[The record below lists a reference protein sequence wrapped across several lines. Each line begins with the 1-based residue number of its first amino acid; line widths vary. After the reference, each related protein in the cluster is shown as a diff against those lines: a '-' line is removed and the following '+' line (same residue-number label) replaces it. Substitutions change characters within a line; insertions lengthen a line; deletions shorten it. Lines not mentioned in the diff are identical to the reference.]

1 LETKPPAYTSGDWP
15 HFIIQSMADGVITV
29 DGKLRITDLNRAG
42 EKLLGYSREE
52 ALGRFCGDILKSS
65 LCGRECPMKLA
76 MNHGEAVSREAV
88 LQNRLGQKIEIMLSA
103 SALRDD
109 QGNLW
114 GGVETFRDIGPF
126 KLIEKER
133 RYLVGMFAHDLK
145 TPVVAVAGLLNR
157 LRQGKVGDL
166 TDQQI
171 PYVETIFQEMQRLE
185 KLITNFL
192 DFARLDLHIIAPT
205 PEAIHVEKECREV
218 VNRFQ
223 ALAEAKKI
231 DLQME
236 FPKEVIILQ
245 ADPLLFQRALGNL
258 LDNALKYSPPQ
269 GNVVLAV
276 HDNGA
281 EVQFSLQDQG
291 PGIAPQDLPH
301 LFDLLYRG
309 KSAAQEE
316 SGLGLGLA
324 IVKRI
329 IDAHGGRLWVDSQEG
344 RGATFFFTIP
354 RLKGDL
360 THH

>member
-1 LETKPPAYTSGDWP
+1 
-15 HFIIQSMADGVITV
+15 M
-29 DGKLRITDLNRAG
+29 
-42 EKLLGYSREE
+42 
-52 ALGRFCGDILKSS
+52 GRFCGDILKSS
-65 LCGRECPMKLA
+65 LCGRECPMKMA

-88 LQNRLGQKIEIMLSA
+88 LQNRLGQKIEICYPLP
-103 SALRDD
+103 RC
-109 QGNLW
+109 GTTR
-114 GGVETFRDIGPF
+114 ETFGEEWNFRDIGPF
-126 KLIEKER
+126 KLLEKER

-157 LRQGKVGDL
+157 LRQGKMGEL
-166 TDQQI
+166 TQEQTTYI
-171 PYVETIFQEMQRLE
+171 ATVYQEMQRLE

-192 DFARLDLHIIAPT
+192 DFARLDLHIITPT
-205 PEAIHVEKECREV
+205 PSAIQVEKECREV
-218 VNRFQ
+218 INRFQ
-223 ALAEAKKI
+223 ALAEAKGI

-236 FPKEVIILQ
+236 FPQEVIILQ

-258 LDNALKYSPPQ
+258 LENALKYSPPQ

-281 EVQFSLQDQG
+281 EVQFSLKDQG

-329 IDAHGGRLWVDSQEG
+329 IDADGGRLWVESEEG
-344 RGATFFFTIP
+344 RGATFFFTLP
-354 RLKGDL
+354 RL
-360 THH
+360 TVS

>member
-1 LETKPPAYTSGDWP
+1 MGKEPPLYESVDWP

-29 DGKLRITDLNRAG
+29 DGELRVTDLNRAG
-42 EKLLGYSREE
+42 EQLLGYSREE

-65 LCGRECPMKLA
+65 LCGRECPMKMA
-76 MNHGEAVSREAV
+76 MNHGEAVSREAI
-88 LQNRLGQKIEIMLSA
+88 LQNRLGQKIEIMLAA

-145 TPVVAVAGLLNR
+145 TPVVAMAGLLNR
-157 LRQGKVGDL
+157 LRQGKVGEL
-166 TDQQI
+166 TQEQTTYI
-171 PYVETIFQEMQRLE
+171 ATIYQEMQRLE
-185 KLITNFL
+185 KLITDFL
-192 DFARLDLHIIAPT
+192 DFARLDLHIITPT
-205 PEAIHVEKECREV
+205 LGAIQVEKECREV

-223 ALAEAKKI
+223 ALAEAKGI
-231 DLQME
+231 GLQMD
-236 FPKEVIILQ
+236 FPQEAIVLQ

-276 HDNGA
+276 HDTGA
-281 EVQFSLQDQG
+281 EVQFSLKDQG
-291 PGIAPQDLPH
+291 LGIAPQDLPH

-309 KSAAQEE
+309 KSAAQEK

-329 IDAHGGRLWVDSQEG
+329 VEAHGGRLWVESQEG
-344 RGATFFFTIP
+344 RGATFFFTLP
-354 RLKGDL
+354 KL
-360 THH
+360 TVS